1 MSGEFVSR
9 MEHLLDLYAKPYDP
23 AEPVVCYDERP
34 VQLLGEVREP
44 IPAQPE
50 QPAKHDFEY
59 TRNGTTNLLL
69 LVEPLAGWRDVEVS
83 DQRTKIDFARRM
95 KYLVDE
101 QYPQADQ
108 IHVVLDNLN
117 THTLGAL
124 YEAFPAPEAF
134 RLVQKLHFH
143 FTPNHGS
150 WLNMAEIEISVMSR
164 QCLAARI
171 PDNDVLRS
179 AVMPWQGARNDARAQ
194 IRWRFTVDSARV
206 KLHRLYPDHLDQ
218 MMNQA

>member
-1 MSGEFVSR
+1 VSDEFVSR

-124 YEAFPAPEAF
+124 YEASPAPEAF
-134 RLVQKLHFH
+134 RLAQKLHFH

-194 IRWRFTVDSARV
+194 IHWRFTVDSARV
-206 KLHRLYPDHLDQ
+206 KLHRLYPDHPDQ
-218 MMNQA
+218 VMNQV